1 MELLIIIFVIIACS
15 VIQSVMGIGLLLF
28 GTPTFLLLGFSFI
41 DTLNIV
47 LLPSIAISFLQ
58 IIDFKDSRNREIN
71 QFQKNFLLICL
82 PALCVGL
89 LIMSYN
95 YELINFKY
103 FIGILLLSVALV
115 RLSNKIDTII
125 KKNINRIKIPYFLS
139 IGIVH
144 GLTNLG
150 GSFLSLYAST
160 IFANSKENTRYT
172 IAFSYFLMGL
182 IQFVYIQII
191 HKPPLDKF
199 LLLYMIISILVF
211 KILGNK
217 IFLSINN
224 ILFHKLIT
232 IAILIYSFIL
242 LFN

>member
-1 MELLIIIFVIIACS
+1 
-15 VIQSVMGIGLLLF
+15 MGIGLLLF

-172 IAFSYFLMGL
+172 IA
-182 IQFVYIQII
+182 
-191 HKPPLDKF
+191 
-199 LLLYMIISILVF
+199 
-211 KILGNK
+211 
-217 IFLSINN
+217 
-224 ILFHKLIT
+224 
-232 IAILIYSFIL
+232 
-242 LFN
+242 